1 MNENIEAQ
9 KIIRNYF
16 AMTGLYTLS
25 ASIIWGVNTL
35 FLLDAGL
42 SFFEV
47 FIANSFFTAGM
58 VLFEIPTGVLADTRG
73 RRASFLL
80 SLVVLFVGTLGYVLI
95 SMMGG
100 GLLLFIIMSVI
111 LGLGYT
117 FYSGAMEAWLVD
129 ALNASGFK
137 GQLDQVFAR
146 SSRIFGI
153 AMLVGTTSGGF
164 LGGIDLAIPY
174 WVRAGLIVVVFAYAW
189 YTMHDIGF
197 KARAMD
203 LSHIPKEMG
212 AITRASVNFGW
223 KHPSIRI
230 FMLCSFITMGFFSWA
245 FYAWPPYFLELLGGD
260 HVWVAGVIAALV
272 SLSMII
278 GNTLVEWI
286 TRFCGKRTTLLIGA
300 ALVQSVA
307 ILGVAL
313 IQDFWIAVPL
323 FLLATATMGVS
334 GPVKQAYMH
343 QVIPSEHRASVISF
357 DSMFGNSGGV
367 ISQTG
372 LGALANRAQSL
383 TTGVSQGFWVGGI
396 LTLVVVPLFM
406 MMRRYADPADQIVGE
421 AGKRSQCPQGL
432 PENSGISSTPQ
443 VAEEPTVAP

>member
-1 MNENIEAQ
+1 MAQNDESQ

-80 SLVVLFVGTLGYVLI
+80 SLVVLLIGTIGYVLI

-100 GLLLFIIMSVI
+100 GLGLFIIMSVV

-137 GQLDQVFAR
+137 GQLDQVFAQ
-146 SSRIFGI
+146 SSRIFGA
-153 AMLVGTTSGGF
+153 AMLIGTTSGGF
-164 LGGIDLAIPY
+164 LGGIDLALPY
-174 WVRAGLIVVVFAYAW
+174 WVRAVLIVAVFAYAW
-189 YTMHDIGF
+189 FAMHDIGF
-197 KARAMD
+197 KSRAMD
-203 LSHIPKEMG
+203 ISEIPREMG
-212 AITRASVNFGW
+212 IITRASVNFGW
-223 KHPSIRI
+223 KQPSIRI
-230 FMLCSFITMGFFSWA
+230 FMLCSFITMGVFSWA

-278 GNTLVEWI
+278 GNTLVEWV
-286 TRFCGKRTTLLIGA
+286 TRYCGKRTTLLIGA

-307 ILGVAL
+307 IIGVAFT
-313 IQDFWIAVPL
+313 DNFWIAVPL
-323 FLLATATMGVS
+323 FLLATATMGVA

-343 QVIPSEHRASVISF
+343 QIIPSEHRASVISF
-357 DSMFGNSGGV
+357 DSMFGNTGGV

-383 TTGVSQGFWVGGI
+383 TTGVAQGFLVGG
-396 LTLVVVPLFM
+396 LATLVVIPLFGL
-406 MMRRYADPADQIVGE
+406 MRRYADPADQIIGE

-432 PENSGISSTPQ
+432 PENTGVSATPL
-443 VAEEPTVAP
+443 VSEEAIKS